1 MERPSSILVTQQEQ
15 GPVINRYEKIHI
27 PAIEQPLASSIPCR
41 GMYCKWHKPQT
52 AYRCFSED
60 IRLAMALRRGGAAVM
75 AAFVTRLAIN
85 AIS

>member
-1 MERPSSILVTQQEQ
+1 
-15 GPVINRYEKIHI
+15 
-27 PAIEQPLASSIPCR
+27 
-41 GMYCKWHKPQT
+41 MYCKWHKPQT